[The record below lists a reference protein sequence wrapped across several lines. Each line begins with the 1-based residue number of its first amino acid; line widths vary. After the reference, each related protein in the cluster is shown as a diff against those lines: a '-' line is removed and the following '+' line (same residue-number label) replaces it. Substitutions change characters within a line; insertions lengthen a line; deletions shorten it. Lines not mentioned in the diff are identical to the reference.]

1 MRGFG
6 EFFFYFYFL
15 TYNIFYLTNCKIKK
29 NVDAER
35 LRIIVKTGELVKP
48 QNLYILAKGPS
59 GETLLFKDLKSCGDW
74 FKVSSYVI
82 KYALDKEQTI
92 LGTNGINYNLFR
104 KSFYASRHGLRPSLI
119 GAPHLSK
126 KKIEGVNSGITN
138 SHCNMLVSSVGWPLE
153 SLPYIFIGLV
163 FWIFFILFFYQLLA
177 QLVVVFYT
185 VCCIP
190 Y

>member
-59 GETLLFKDLKSCGDW
+59 GETLLFKDFKLCGD
-74 FKVSSYVI
+74 
-82 KYALDKEQTI
+82 
-92 LGTNGINYNLFR
+92 
-104 KSFYASRHGLRPSLI
+104 
-119 GAPHLSK
+119 
-126 KKIEGVNSGITN
+126 
-138 SHCNMLVSSVGWPLE
+138 
-153 SLPYIFIGLV
+153 
-163 FWIFFILFFYQLLA
+163 
-177 QLVVVFYT
+177 
-185 VCCIP
+185 
-190 Y
+190 